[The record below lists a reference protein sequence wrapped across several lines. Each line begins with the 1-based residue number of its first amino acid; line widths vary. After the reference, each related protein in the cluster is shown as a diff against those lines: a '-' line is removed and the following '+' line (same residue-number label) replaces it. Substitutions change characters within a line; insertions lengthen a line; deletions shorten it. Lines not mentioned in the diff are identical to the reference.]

1 MGECDRFNV
10 CLDGP
15 SCQGDW
21 IGDSYT
27 GCLDG
32 RQMCCPPGL
41 LLGRRVVSEYDLKVM
56 YGVIQVFWMGDKIRV
71 RLDGR

>member
-1 MGECDRFNV
+1 M
-10 CLDGP
+10 
-15 SCQGDW
+15 
-21 IGDSYT
+21 

-41 LLGRRVVSEYDLKVM
+41 VLGKRVVSEYDLKVT